1 MVRAS
6 ARKDRTGQAMA
17 NEVSGVHALRS
28 ASGVAILVLQSS
40 RPLSSSARL
49 LRFAVPAQRAKGP
62 RSEWSS
68 ASTPERTVKQCQK
81 WVDAGDKGAW
91 GGKKRKGKASLSL
104 LHDHFTGHHCGG
116 NFFLFDSGFKPPF
129 FISRNMF
136 STAVNNNIKLPWKIS
151 KI

>member
-62 RSEWSS
+62 DRSGPRLPLRNG
-68 ASTPERTVKQCQK
+68 AVKQCQK

-91 GGKKRKGKASLSL
+91 GGKKRKRESEPVIGA
-104 LHDHFTGHHCGG
+104 
-116 NFFLFDSGFKPPF
+116 
-129 FISRNMF
+129 
-136 STAVNNNIKLPWKIS
+136 
-151 KI
+151 